1 MTNINFE
8 NDNIESDINK
18 TNASLKGEIVL
29 LQNVNTNLIN
39 EMKIKE
45 DEYLYNIE
53 MVSNDTMVT
62 SDNSEKLLKNKI
74 STIFEL
80 DKINDCLEKDCD
92 A

>member
-1 MTNINFE
+1 LTNINFE